1 MVAGCLRLDRR
12 VRVPLRRR
20 AALGDGGRRGRGV
33 RDGRRRKKVRDAL
46 GPGGRRRSV
55 NRRREHRAGLRLA
68 RAHDVYSCKGKNSI
82 RDRMQVLLLR
92 FTVAT

>member
-1 MVAGCLRLDRR
+1 M
-12 VRVPLRRR
+12 
-20 AALGDGGRRGRGV
+20 

-82 RDRMQVLLLR
+82 RDKNASIAIALYCSDLGVS
-92 FTVAT
+92 